1 VNNRAKIILCVVIA
15 HFLQFFAH
23 DGFLL
28 PNVDVLQG
36 RGSATNNHIGN
47 IRFREMVKKYQDR
60 YSSACKSDKPL
71 VALEIVLVWK
81 RQSPPGRFLAYHNG
95 KVDSDECSKS
105 ECWYE
110 ISEQV
115 ATRKVAQRL
124 REKNTSFHLSQL
136 RRQQKHAMKDL
147 LLTNKGGDS
156 QRLTTNSNDE
166 EELNPLSELANFFAS
181 SSSKDVNNNDR
192 KISSSANSNSTK
204 MFGALNT
211 MLLPNVSKS
220 EQEDCFLG
228 MLEPEEHDLETDGF
242 IAMSIP
248 TAADLL
254 NVFE

>member
-1 VNNRAKIILCVVIA
+1 
-15 HFLQFFAH
+15 
-23 DGFLL
+23 
-28 PNVDVLQG
+28 
-36 RGSATNNHIGN
+36 
-47 IRFREMVKKYQDR
+47 MVKKYQDR

-95 KVDSDECSKS
+95 KGNDDDGSKS

-136 RRQQKHAMKDL
+136 RRQQKHAMKDS
-147 LLTNKGGDS
+147 LLTKRADS
-156 QRLTTNSNDE
+156 QRLTINTNNIWDMSSRNNSMSSINDQGE
-166 EELNPLSELANFFAS
+166 QSPLAELANFFACS
-181 SSSKDVNNNDR
+181 SNTDINNSDR
-192 KISSSANSNSTK
+192 KMSGSANFNSTT

-211 MLLPNVSKS
+211 MLLPNAPKS
-220 EQEDCFLG
+220 EQEDRFFG
-228 MLEPEEHDLETDGF
+228 MFEPEEQDLETNGF

-254 NVFE
+254 DVFE

>member
-1 VNNRAKIILCVVIA
+1 MMPSFCQTL
-15 HFLQFFAH
+15 
-23 DGFLL
+23 
-28 PNVDVLQG
+28 DVLQG

-95 KVDSDECSKS
+95 KVDGDEYTKS

-136 RRQQKHAMKDL
+136 RRQQKHAMKES

-156 QRLTTNSNDE
+156 QRLITNSNNNGWDMSSMNNSMSTINDE
-166 EELNPLSELANFFAS
+166 EEQNPLSELANFFAS
-181 SSSKDVNNNDR
+181 SSNKDVNNNDR
-192 KISSSANSNSTK
+192 KISSSANFNSTK

>member
-1 VNNRAKIILCVVIA
+1 MMPSCCQTA
-15 HFLQFFAH
+15 
-23 DGFLL
+23 
-28 PNVDVLQG
+28 DVLQG

-81 RQSPPGRFLAYHNG
+81 RQSPPGRFLAYHSG
-95 KVDSDECSKS
+95 KVDGDECSKS

-136 RRQQKHAMKDL
+136 RRQQKHAMKES
-147 LLTNKGGDS
+147 LLTSKGGDS
-156 QRLTTNSNDE
+156 QRLTTNSNNNGWGMSNMNNSMSSINDE
-166 EELNPLSELANFFAS
+166 EEQNPLSELVNFFAS
-181 SSSKDVNNNDR
+181 ASNKDVNNNDR
-192 KISSSANSNSTK
+192 KISSSANFNSTK
-204 MFGALNT
+204 VFGALNT
-211 MLLPNVSKS
+211 MPLPNVSKF
-220 EQEDCFLG
+220 EQEDRFFG